1 MTTHPSEKR
10 RRFIQ
15 IKRSKSKFK
24 LNYLIAFYKT
34 MEEKPF
40 LKRMFSSNGNI
51 KVFSIYRIYNGGNI
65 LSHFDFIPESL
76 LRLGNKILRV
86 IE

>member
-1 MTTHPSEKR
+1 
-10 RRFIQ
+10 
-15 IKRSKSKFK
+15 
-24 LNYLIAFYKT
+24 

-86 IE
+86 IEQDSIVLSTGKSRWLKLCVKELQSRLGAHKYEV